1 MHEWSASDVEWR
13 TDSILP
19 SPPEG
24 AVPVLHDRE
33 YRIESFLLDN
43 GNLLIHGALRDQK
56 PPGLFVPGD
65 PEPLTMHH
73 MQVGLEISVPD
84 RTIVAVQTQFEA
96 YPHRGCPAIIDHYER
111 LVGLSIARGFT
122 HEVRR
127 LFGGPRGCAHT
138 TALLQ
143 AMAPIAMQS
152 SKSIEAIQAQR
163 AGAPNPIVTRPA
175 GQGKSWE
182 YLLNTCHVWAE
193 GGERHSVIDEGGMQT
208 IPVDVR
214 LRELG
219 VDPAAR

>member
-1 MHEWSASDVEWR
+1 
-13 TDSILP
+13 
-19 SPPEG
+19 
-24 AVPVLHDRE
+24 
-33 YRIESFLLDN
+33 
-43 GNLLIHGALRDQK
+43 
-56 PPGLFVPGD
+56 LFVPGD

-73 MQVGLEISVPD
+73 MQVGLEISLPD
-84 RTIVAVQTQFEA
+84 RTIVAVQTHFEA
-96 YPHRGCPAIIDHYER
+96 YPHGGCPAIIDHYER

-163 AGAPNPIVTRPA
+163 VGAPNPIVTRPA
-175 GQGKSWE
+175 GQGTSWE

>member
-84 RTIVAVQTQFEA
+84 RTIVAVQTHFEA